1 MRRKTKSG
9 HSIGN
14 VFPSQRKLT
23 MNFSKLV
30 SKINNSRKLNARQ
43 KQLGIMNLPGITS
56 DEMEEVIKTTG
67 PTLAKTIRKIISPY
81 RGKTRSKKHQNRR

>member
-1 MRRKTKSG
+1 MTK
-9 HSIGN
+9 
-14 VFPSQRKLT
+14 L
-23 MNFSKLV
+23 
-30 SKINNSRKLNARQ
+30 KIINRQKNNGEKNNSRKLNARQ

-56 DEMEEVIKTTG
+56 DEMEAVIKTTG